1 MSETRTQTVRIG
13 FLVFTALCILV
24 ATIMSLGG
32 AQKFWQRR
40 VQYEIHF
47 ARTNGLQVG
56 APVSLTG
63 VTIGSV
69 AEMRFPS
76 DPGADYIQVLINVI
90 GDVTGRIRESS
101 VATIR
106 TYGLLGDRYIEL
118 TAGSPETSPIAP
130 GALIQAV
137 DPVDYEAMLGQSGD
151 IVANIVEV
159 TASLKVVLQS
169 IERGEGLLGAMLRN
183 KDLGEAT
190 LVDLQKTMSNVQD
203 TTRSLDDI
211 LQRLDRGEG
220 VIGRLTRNSR
230 DVDELFA
237 RVTRASKS
245 LDELTARLARGHGT
259 LGRLVDDDAYATRFL
274 GNLDETVKDLHDV
287 ARKLDRG
294 DGTLGKLVN
303 DPSLYD
309 EAKGLVGGV
318 RKSWL
323 LGVYRGVSGLWPF
336 GREGTK
342 AAGDGAPAGPPDGAT
357 TPAAARSA
365 ASASDPVSGRR

>member
-220 VIGRLTRNSR
+220 VIGRLTR
-230 DVDELFA
+230 
-237 RVTRASKS
+237 ASKS

-274 GNLDETVKDLHDV
+274 GNLDETVKDLHD
-287 ARKLDRG
+287 
-294 DGTLGKLVN
+294 
-303 DPSLYD
+303 
-309 EAKGLVGGV
+309 
-318 RKSWL
+318 
-323 LGVYRGVSGLWPF
+323 
-336 GREGTK
+336 
-342 AAGDGAPAGPPDGAT
+342 
-357 TPAAARSA
+357 
-365 ASASDPVSGRR
+365 